1 MIRHRTAAHASDRGF
16 SLVEVLVALVVL
28 SVGLLG
34 IAGLYID
41 SMRSGR
47 VATSRTQA
55 VALAASM
62 ADLIRANRDAAATY
76 DDGTTGAGAANAAC
90 EQSGAGC
97 SPDEMASFDKYRW
110 NQDIATSLPS
120 GVGTIAV
127 DQTTVPWTYTLT
139 ITWVEPSLGPEA
151 DQSYVLS
158 FQT

>member
-1 MIRHRTAAHASDRGF
+1 MTRRSPAAGARGF

-47 VATSRTQA
+47 VATSRSQA

-62 ADLIRANRDAAATY
+62 ADLIRANRAGAATY
-76 DDGTTGAGAANAAC
+76 DDANSGAGAANAGC
-90 EQSGAGC
+90 LQGGAGC
-97 SPDEMASFDKYRW
+97 APDAMASFDKYRW
-110 NQDIATSLPS
+110 NQDIAASLPS
-120 GVGTIAV
+120 GTGTVTV
-127 DQTTVPWTYTLT
+127 DQATVPWTYTLT
-139 ITWVEPSLGPEA
+139 ITWVEPSLGPDA
-151 DQSYVLS
+151 DQLYVLS